1 MLTLAATPIGNLD
14 DSSTRLAQVLREA
27 DQLFAEDTRQS
38 RKLLR
43 HLGIERKLA
52 SFHEHSETA
61 TLDHIGNLL
70 QRGQHVAYISDG
82 GMPGISDPGY
92 ELVRRALDLDIQVD
106 VIPGPCALINALVLS
121 GLPNHAFCF
130 LGFFPTRPER
140 RRELMQ
146 KLQHME
152 MTAIFYEAPSRIGY
166 TLEFLAEEIGD
177 TPIALC
183 REMTKR
189 HQQVLRGRPAE
200 VLAALTLPKGEMAL
214 VVAPITEMRAEKTL
228 EQRCRELKA
237 EGMAPSRLAKQL
249 ATEFRLAKREVY
261 QRVQELLATEDE
273 A

>member
-14 DSSTRLAQVLREA
+14 DCSARLAQVLRDA
-27 DQLFAEDTRQS
+27 DQVFAEDTRQS
-38 RKLLR
+38 RKLLS

-61 TLDHIGNLL
+61 TLDYIGALL

-92 ELVRRALDLDIQVD
+92 ELVRRALDLDVAVD

-140 RRELMQ
+140 RRELLQ
-146 KLQHME
+146 KLQRIE

-166 TLEFLAEEIGD
+166 TLEFLAAELAE
-177 TPIALC
+177 TPLALC
-183 REMTKR
+183 REMTKL

-200 VLAALTLPKGEMAL
+200 VLAALTQAKGEMAL
-214 VVAPITEMRAEKTL
+214 VLAPVVEMRPQKSL
-228 EQRCRELKA
+228 EQRCHELQG
-237 EGMAPSRLAKQL
+237 EGLAPSRMAKQL
-249 ATEFRLAKREVY
+249 ASEFRLAKREVY
-261 QRVQELLATEDE
+261 QRIQIILAGENE
-273 A
+273 N